1 VRIAVVGGG
10 VAGLVAARELAGS
23 GHAVTLFEREAR
35 AGGHARTVE
44 VDEDG
49 RRFSVDLG
57 FLVYNERNYPLF
69 SRLLAELGVAT
80 APSSMGFAVEEP
92 ASGFLLSGDRPAALF
107 ARRRNL
113 VDPRFWR
120 IAAAQLA
127 FARAGRRELASGGQR
142 PLAEFAAAAR
152 LPRDF
157 VALYLLPMAGAIW
170 SMPPADVLDFPAA
183 TLLRFF
189 DNHGLLT
196 LADRPAWRTVLGG
209 SRRYV
214 EALVARSRFRLVAGA
229 RVSALR
235 RPAGGGVEL
244 TVDGERLG
252 FERVVVATHADQALA
267 LLADPSPAE
276 REVLGAFRYRD
287 NEVVLHDDESLLP
300 PPRARASWNVRLGD
314 DAAGIGVTYLLNK
327 LQPLPAK
334 RAWCVTLNRTAEID
348 PARIR
353 HRVVFAHPQLDGA
366 AIRAQARWP
375 EISGPRDTF
384 FAGAAWRY
392 GFHEDGAWSG
402 ERAAAAV
409 DASARRAAA

>member
-1 VRIAVVGGG
+1 LKIAVVGGG
-10 VAGLVAARELAGS
+10 IAGLVAARALAGS
-23 GHAVTLFEREAR
+23 GHRVTLFEREPR

-49 RRFSVDLG
+49 CRFPVDLG
-57 FLVYNERNYPLF
+57 FLVYNERNYPRF

-80 APSSMGFAVEEP
+80 APSCMGFAVEDP
-92 ASGFLLSGDRPAALF
+92 ATGFLLSGDRGAALF

-113 VDPRFWR
+113 IDPRFWR
-120 IAAAQLA
+120 VAAGQLA
-127 FARAGRRELASGGQR
+127 FARAGRRELAADRLR
-142 PLAEFAAAAR
+142 PLSEFAAAAR

-157 VALYLLPMAGAIW
+157 VELYLLPMAGAIW

-183 TLLRFF
+183 TLVRFF

-196 LADRPAWRTVLGG
+196 LVDRPVWRTVLGG
-209 SRRYV
+209 SGRYV
-214 EALVARSRFRLVAGA
+214 EALVRSSRFALRCGA

-235 RPAGGGVEL
+235 RPADGGVEL

-252 FERVVVATHADQALA
+252 FERAIVATHADQALA
-267 LLADPSPAE
+267 LLADPTPAE
-276 REVLGAFRYRD
+276 REVLGALRYRD

-300 PPRARASWNVRLGD
+300 PPRSRASWNVRLGD
-314 DAAGIGVTYLLNK
+314 GRSGIGVTYLLNK
-327 LQPLPAK
+327 LQPLPAR
-334 RAWCVTLNRTAEID
+334 RAWCVTLNRCAEID

-353 HRVVFAHPQLDGA
+353 HRVVFAHPQLDAA
-366 AIRAQARWP
+366 AIRAQARWA

-384 FAGAAWRY
+384 YAGAAWRY

>member
-1 VRIAVVGGG
+1 LRIAVVGGG
-10 VAGLVAARELAGS
+10 IAGLVAARELAGS
-23 GHAVTLFEREAR
+23 GHAVTLFEREPR

-49 RRFSVDLG
+49 RRFPVDLG
-57 FLVYNERNYPLF
+57 FLVYNERNYPRF
-69 SRLLAELGVAT
+69 TRLLGELGVAT
-80 APSSMGFAVEEP
+80 APSSMGFAVEDP

-120 IAAAQLA
+120 VAAGQLA
-127 FARAGRRELASGGQR
+127 FARAGRRELASGRLR

-157 VALYLLPMAGAIW
+157 VGLYLLPMAGAIW

-183 TLLRFF
+183 ALVRFF

-196 LADRPAWRTVLGG
+196 LTDRPAWRTVLGG

-214 EALVARSRFRLVAGA
+214 EALVSGSRFRLVCGA
-229 RVSALR
+229 RVAALR
-235 RPAGGGVEL
+235 RPADGGVEL
-244 TVDGERLG
+244 VVDGERVG
-252 FERVVVATHADQALA
+252 FERAVVATHADQALA

-276 REVLGAFRYRD
+276 VEVLGAFRYRD

-314 DAAGIGVTYLLNK
+314 AGAGIGVTYLLNK
-327 LQPLPAK
+327 LQPLPAA
-334 RAWCVTLNRTAEID
+334 RAWCVTLNRTGEID

-366 AIRAQARWP
+366 ALRAQERWA

-384 FAGAAWRY
+384 YAGAAWRH

-402 ERAAAAV
+402 ARAAAAV
-409 DASARRAAA
+409 HASARRAAA